1 MVEFTVNNK
10 IHSATKTSLFMENY
24 RRELRMGVDIRK
36 KGKVKKSNRV
46 YEKNEEDIG
55 ENRGSI
61 KEDIR
66 EYEETSR

>member
-10 IHSATKTSLFMENY
+10 IHSATKTSLFMANY

-46 YEKNEEDIG
+46 YGKNEEDIR